1 MPVGVRLPRPYTVVS
16 MVCAVTMLTALRGR
30 LALAA
35 VKRTLPARMAA
46 DPVAALPDGLHA
58 AIVGSGSP
66 LPDPRRG
73 QSCVAVIAGRRVFIV
88 DAGEGATETLNRMQ
102 ISFGGIEAVLL
113 THFHSDHIGG
123 LGSLA
128 ILRWAAG
135 PASTPLRVLGP
146 PGVER
151 VVAGYNEAYAMDSGY
166 RTAHHGE
173 ATLPAA
179 GAGMT
184 AEPFGMPEGE
194 DTVVVIEDDDLR
206 IAAFTVDHAPAKPA
220 VGFRFDYRG
229 RSLVISGD
237 TSHTE
242 TLVRVSQGA
251 DLLIHD
257 ALSRELLKLA
267 EDAARNA
274 GLAGRAKVFSDLPDY
289 HASPGEAADAARAA
303 GAKSLVLTHIVPP
316 LPLKA
321 LEGPFLG
328 DAARAVHRPAVARAG
343 RRPVQPGARH
353 ERVRAEQHVPA
364 RARRL
369 AGHRWPPTR

>member
-1 MPVGVRLPRPYTVVS
+1 

-242 TLVRVSQGA
+242 TLVRVSQGT

-267 EDAARNA
+267 EDAARKR
-274 GLAGRAKVFSDLPDY
+274 GAGRAGEGLLRPPGLPRQPGRGGRCRARGRRQEPGA
-289 HASPGEAADAARAA
+289 HAHRAA
-303 GAKSLVLTHIVPP
+303 AS
-316 LPLKA
+316 A
-321 LEGPFLG
+321 EGPRG
-328 DAARAVHRPAVARAG
+328 PVPGRRRRAVHRPAVARAG

-364 RARRL
+364 RPRRL
-369 AGHRWPPTR
+369 ADVELAAHELLQSLDDKSG